1 MAGLCAAVLAAYWN
15 ALGNDFMSDDHV
27 QIVENPGIRTVSG
40 LTKYLHTPHKVHRWQ
55 RTLLEQEF
63 YRPVFWLSLA
73 LDWLLWKT
81 DPFGYHLTNLLLHMA
96 NACLLYRLLVLL
108 LPRTPIAALATLL
121 WALHPIQTEAVGYV
135 SGRVAAVAAFF
146 LLAGLLA
153 WLRTSGMDRGPTRVL
168 WLGMTGVSFFMA
180 LLSYEIAVTYPLLVL
195 WIEWYRGRASEPP
208 QPIFPQRIR
217 WSEAAMLLIPLA
229 IYAALRLA
237 VAPLGKDVLG
247 AESVGGIGS
256 RLAMVL
262 LTLITYLRLLL
273 LPVRL
278 SFDWS
283 NSVNPPT
290 TIADLSFWRQMAF
303 LGAALWAATRMRAV
317 SRPAWFGIGWFGLTL
332 LPVSNL
338 IPLYS
343 VLAERYLYLSSA
355 GFCVMLV
362 AAVAAAVERLPG
374 TARTRASPSILP
386 ALVASVALAYGWR
399 TAVRNADF
407 RDDHTLASATLAA
420 TPESFLGHYWFAQ
433 WYKDQGQYE
442 TARDYLLTVIKVKP
456 SFAPAHGTLGQ
467 VYEELG
473 RDDLAREAY
482 QQAVSLQPSG
492 WLGHFKLGLLYQRH
506 GEPEEALAELDR
518 AVRHKPDSADALNA
532 LAAARL
538 QTGDLEVA
546 SLLIER
552 VLALEPNNAI
562 GHANLGVLHVRRG
575 QPDLALRA
583 FEAAAAADPTLATA
597 HYNLAI
603 LYRQL
608 GQPEQAAA
616 AFRRAGQLD
625 PRLTRK
631 GK

>member
-1 MAGLCAAVLAAYWN
+1 MAGLCAAILAAYWT
-15 ALGNDFMSDDHV
+15 ALGNDFMSDDHA

-40 LTKYLHTPHKVHRWQ
+40 LTTYLHTPHMLHGWQ
-55 RTLLEQEF
+55 RTLLEQAH
-63 YRPVFWLSLA
+63 YRPIFWFSLA
-73 LDWLLWKT
+73 LDWRLWKT
-81 DPFGYHLTNLLLHMA
+81 NPFGYHLTNLLLHMA

-108 LPRTPIAALATLL
+108 FTRTPIAALATLL

-135 SGRVAAVAAFF
+135 SGRVIAVAAFF

-153 WLRTSGMDRGPTRVL
+153 WLRTSRLDPGPTRVL
-168 WLGMTGVSFFMA
+168 WLGITGVSFFMA
-180 LLSYEIAVTYPLLVL
+180 LLSHEIAVIYPLLVL

-208 QPIFPQRIR
+208 QPIFPGRIR
-217 WSEAAMLLIPLA
+217 WSEAAMLLMPLA

-247 AESVGGIGS
+247 RESLGGIGS

-262 LTLITYLRLLL
+262 LTLSTYLRLLL
-273 LPVRL
+273 LPIRL

-283 NSVNPPT
+283 NSVHPPT

-303 LGAALWAATRMRAV
+303 LGAALWVAIRMRAI
-317 SRPAWFGIGWFGLTL
+317 SSPAWFGIGWFGLTL

-338 IPLYS
+338 IPIYS

-362 AAVAAAVERLPG
+362 AAVAALVERLRG
-374 TARTRASPSILP
+374 TARTRASRAVLTAFVA
-386 ALVASVALAYGWR
+386 ALALAYAWR

-407 RDDHTLASATLAA
+407 RDDHTLTSATLAA
-420 TPESFLGHYWFAQ
+420 TPESFLAHYWFAQ
-433 WYKDQGQYE
+433 WYKDEGKYE
-442 TARDYLLTVIKVKP
+442 TAKDYLLAAIEVKP
-456 SFAPAHGTLGQ
+456 SLAPAHGTLGQ
-467 VYEELG
+467 VYEALG
-473 RDDLAREAY
+473 RDDLAADAY
-482 QQAVSLQPSG
+482 QQAVSLQPSV

-506 GEPEEALAELDR
+506 GEPDKALEAFDR
-518 AVRHKPDSADALNA
+518 AVRHKPDSTDGLNA

-538 QTGDLEVA
+538 QKGDLEAA

-552 VLALEPNNAI
+552 VLALEPNSAI
-562 GHANLGVLHVRRG
+562 AHANLGVLHVRRG

-608 GQPEQAAA
+608 GSPEQAAA
-616 AFRRAGQLD
+616 ALRRAEQLD